1 LAFRRAFNLS
11 EYTGITM
18 ADAAVAA
25 FQELG
30 EHLAIMEGG
39 RLVSSRG
46 LNETKQSLEHD
57 AIRLALENANGSV
70 THAARSLGI
79 SFQALTYMLETRHKD
94 LLKQR
99 TPARRR
105 PRR

>member
-1 LAFRRAFNLS
+1 
-11 EYTGITM
+11 M

-30 EHLAIMEGG
+30 EHLAILEGG
-39 RLVSSRG
+39 QILGSRG

-57 AIRLALENANGSV
+57 AIKLALENANGSV
-70 THAARSLGI
+70 TRAARSLGI

-94 LLKQR
+94 LLKNR
-99 TPARRR
+99 TPVRHRRR
-105 PRR
+105 K